1 LASVAKFAAFAL
13 LAQGLLTTGV
23 GAIEPIRIGV
33 SGPFTG
39 GSSPMGLSM
48 RDGIRLAAQEINA
61 AGGILGRPLRLIE
74 RDDEAR
80 PERGAQVAQELINR
94 EKIVAGLGIV
104 NTGVALA
111 SQLLPAGA
119 RAHDHLG
126 GHGFHHHQ
134 AVSAAPIPRQLHLP
148 RVGAR

>member
-1 LASVAKFAAFAL
+1 MLQCMHSLASVARFAAFVL
-13 LAQGLLTTGV
+13 LAQCLLATGA

-33 SGPFTG
+33 TGPFTG

-80 PERGAQVAQELINR
+80 PERGAQVAQDLISR
-94 EKIVAGLGIV
+94 DKIVAGLEK
-104 NTGVALA
+104 
-111 SQLLPAGA
+111 
-119 RAHDHLG
+119 
-126 GHGFHHHQ
+126 HGFE
-134 AVSAAPIPRQLHLP
+134 VAPLLKEKAEKKERFN
-148 RVGAR
+148 R